1 MSYQKGVEE
10 RRKRIEKLRK
20 MLENNK
26 EESLKTI
33 LAKFCIETGVSMRTA
48 REYYAL
54 LVNSGA
60 VEPHPIK

>member
-1 MSYQKGVEE
+1 MTYQKGVEE
-10 RRKRIEKLRK
+10 RQKRIQKLK
-20 MLENNK
+20 EMLETEK
-26 EESLKTI
+26 EEPLKTI

-60 VEPHPIK
+60 VKPHMTK